1 MSSWWAGYF
10 PKVSCLML
18 EVYFNRFF
26 RLHVGRKF
34 FTKLTSVSWEH
45 WLREG
50 RKRLILKS
58 IIIHPFNIRV
68 CSVAVRLSSNL
79 SRSRWLNYKKGMP
92 FRSRCLLC
100 WTFRYWDRYLMFDSD
115 SVPKWLQRFL
125 RNSLKHEVGA
135 KEIISRKFKTIVKRM
150 FYLSGI
156 RCYLCP
162 RSSWTHQV
170 KTKMLPDR
178 KLPTQVLSFYVEG
191 THHHCDCFCPQ
202 LHSSLWSVKHRAI
215 SLDRWYEQENTKG
228 PYMKHLVL
236 LALQTLSSMSPTF
249 LAQPLFS
256 S

>member
-1 MSSWWAGYF
+1 MQLSDFLAIF
-10 PKVSCLML
+10 L
-18 EVYFNRFF
+18 EVDD
-26 RLHVGRKF
+26 
-34 FTKLTSVSWEH
+34 LTIK
-45 WLREG
+45 RECHSG
-50 RKRLILKS
+50 
-58 IIIHPFNIRV
+58 PDV
-68 CSVAVRLSSNL
+68 CSAGHLGAGTDNS
-79 SRSRWLNYKKGMP
+79 WLT
-92 FRSRCLLC
+92 LTVL
-100 WTFRYWDRYLMFDSD
+100 
-115 SVPKWLQRFL
+115 PKWLQRFL
-125 RNSLKHEVGA
+125 RTSLNHEMGA

-178 KLPTQVLSFYVEG
+178 ELPTQVLSFYVEG

-215 SLDRWYEQENTKG
+215 SLDRWCEQENTKG